1 MSRVKKRNTS
11 KAHSAFEALILV
23 VVSTGGV
30 PVQVAAAK
38 QPPAAISPKAATKP
52 LTPATVAAR
61 EKRRRQRAAARATIY
76 YPQHEVIYL
85 PKGASVSIDGA
96 KTLTRHHEMTHLP
109 YRLRRRWPSA
119 RSWSMPRTAWQRCFP
134 PRPPGLKNP
143 PAGDRWRHLLKEL
156 VEVQLV
162 AG

>member
-11 KAHSAFEALILV
+11 KAHAAFEALILV

-61 EKRRRQRAAARATIY
+61 EKRRRQHAAARATI

-96 KTLTRHHEMTHLP
+96 KTLTRHHEMTHLQ